1 MGKKPIF
8 SNAFF
13 QKLQNDKPMENEHI
27 QQFVALLVRG
37 RTTAP
42 RNFSSSRSIVIC
54 VQVRLLIKADV
65 LKETVI
71 KDPQM
76 QKRVSADDLFSV
88 ILAYDNALASC
99 LG

>member
-1 MGKKPIF
+1 M
-8 SNAFF
+8 
-13 QKLQNDKPMENEHI
+13 L
-27 QQFVALLVRG
+27 
-37 RTTAP
+37 
-42 RNFSSSRSIVIC
+42 
-54 VQVRLLIKADV
+54 QVRLLIKADV